1 MLHLYQVLS
10 SFIYILLEIGI
21 LHVNIYIFYDCP
33 DTGDCE
39 EGTIRL
45 VDGIIEQE
53 GRVEVCID
61 SVWGSVCDEGWDKTD
76 AHVVCRQMGHPE
88 LGMYYISYINI
99 Y

>member
-1 MLHLYQVLS
+1 M
-10 SFIYILLEIGI
+10 
-21 LHVNIYIFYDCP
+21 N
-33 DTGDCE
+33 
-39 EGTIRL
+39 
-45 VDGIIEQE
+45 GIIEQE

-88 LGMYYISYINI
+88 LGMYYILYINI

>member
-1 MLHLYQVLS
+1 MLHLYQFLS
-10 SFIYILLEIGI
+10 SFIGI
-21 LHVNIYIFYDCP
+21 LIIYIYIYIYIFYDYP

-76 AHVVCRQMGHPE
+76 AHVVCRQMGHPV
-88 LGMYYISYINI
+88 LGLYYILYINI